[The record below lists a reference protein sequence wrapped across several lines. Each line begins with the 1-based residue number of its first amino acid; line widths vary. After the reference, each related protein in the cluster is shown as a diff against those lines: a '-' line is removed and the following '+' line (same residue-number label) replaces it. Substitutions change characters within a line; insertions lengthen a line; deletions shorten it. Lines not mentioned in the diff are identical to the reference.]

1 LEKKND
7 VALELEKYR
16 HSTAHVLADAVTQ
29 LFPGTKLGIGPA
41 IEKGFYYD
49 FDSESRF
56 SDADFE
62 AIEAKMREIIAL
74 DMPFKKEV
82 VSQDEASR
90 LFGDLGQDYKLKLI
104 ANLPAEDEIT
114 VYRHGDFVD
123 LCLGP
128 HVESTGELGVFKLTS
143 VAGAY
148 WLGDEN
154 NPMLQRIY
162 GAAFATSEQLEEH
175 LRLLEEAKLRDH
187 RLLGKQLD
195 LFSIDERVGAG
206 LVYWHPRGAMLKR
219 LIEDFWTAEHL
230 RRGYELVCTP
240 HIAKS
245 ALWEISGHYSYYKEN
260 MYIFPVGNEEYVLK
274 PMNCPLHLQ
283 IYKSRVRSYRELP
296 IRYAE
301 LGTVYRRERSGTL
314 HGLFRV
320 RGYTCDDA
328 HIFCTFDQ
336 VEAEVGSVVD
346 FARYVLRCL
355 GFENLQIELSLM
367 DPQRPDHYIGDLEVW
382 ERSEAILRRVL
393 KSKDLDFTEVQ
404 GEAAFYGPKID
415 FQLVDVYG
423 HKQQGSTIQLDF
435 NLPERFDLDYV
446 TSSGTNEHVALI
458 HRAILGSLERFIGA
472 FVENCGGAFPMWVSP
487 VQVAV
492 LPITDDQR
500 AFARTVCDRLL
511 DSGLRALLDDRNE
524 KLGFKIREHSKAPY
538 LLVIGKKEVEASN
551 VSVRRRSHGQMGTMT
566 LDDFTSLAREQV
578 RNRVVF

>member
-1 LEKKND
+1 
-7 VALELEKYR
+7 
-16 HSTAHVLADAVTQ
+16 
-29 LFPGTKLGIGPA
+29 
-41 IEKGFYYD
+41 
-49 FDSESRF
+49 
-56 SDADFE
+56 
-62 AIEAKMREIIAL
+62 
-74 DMPFKKEV
+74 
-82 VSQDEASR
+82 
-90 LFGDLGQDYKLKLI
+90 
-104 ANLPAEDEIT
+104 
-114 VYRHGDFVD
+114 
-123 LCLGP
+123 
-128 HVESTGELGVFKLTS
+128 
-143 VAGAY
+143 
-148 WLGDEN
+148 
-154 NPMLQRIY
+154 MLQRIY
-162 GAAFATSEQLEEH
+162 GAAFATSEQLEEY
-175 LRLLEEAKLRDH
+175 LRLLEAAKLRDH

-195 LFSIDERVGAG
+195 LFSINEQVGAG
-206 LVYWHPRGAMLKR
+206 LVYWHPSGAMLKK

-230 RRGYELVCTP
+230 KRGYELVCTP

-245 ALWEISGHYSYYKEN
+245 ALWETSGHYSYYKEN
-260 MYIFPVGNEEYVLK
+260 MYILPVGNEEYVLK

-283 IYKSRVRSYRELP
+283 VYKSRVRSYRELP

-346 FARYVLRCL
+346 FARFVLKCL

-367 DPQRPDHYIGDLEVW
+367 DPAKPDHYIGDLGVW
-382 ERSEAILRRVL
+382 ERSESILRRVL
-393 KSKDLDFTEVQ
+393 LSKSLDFTEVR

-415 FQLVDVYG
+415 FQLIDVYG

-458 HRAILGSLERFIGA
+458 HRAILGSMERFIGA

-492 LPITDDQR
+492 LPIADDQL
-500 AFARTVCDRLL
+500 AFARTIHDRLL
-511 DSGLRALLDDRNE
+511 DSGFRSLLDDRSE
-524 KLGFKIREHSKAPY
+524 KLGFKIREHSKVPY

-566 LDDFTSLAREQV
+566 LDDFMSLGCEQV

>member
-1 LEKKND
+1 
-7 VALELEKYR
+7 VALDLDKYR
-16 HSTAHVLADAVTQ
+16 HSTAHVLADAVIQ

-41 IEKGFYYD
+41 IENGFYYD
-49 FDSESRF
+49 FDRKGRF

-62 AIEAKMREIIAL
+62 AIEAKMREIIAQ
-74 DMPFKKEV
+74 DQRFERQV
-82 VSQDEASR
+82 VSRDEALE
-90 LFGDLGQDYKLKLI
+90 LFSEVGQDYKLELI
-104 ANLPAEDEIT
+104 EKLPAEEEIT

-162 GAAFATSEQLEEH
+162 GAAFATAEQLEAH

-187 RLLGKQLD
+187 RLLGQQLD
-195 LFSIDERVGAG
+195 LFSIDEQVGAG
-206 LVYWHPRGAMLKR
+206 LVYWHPNGAMLKR

-230 RRGYELVCTP
+230 KRGYELVSTP

-245 ALWEISGHYSYYKEN
+245 ILWETSGHYGYYKDK
-260 MYIFPVGNEEYVLK
+260 MFILPVGNEEYVLK

-283 IYKSRVRSYRELP
+283 IYKSRLRSYRELP

-328 HIFCTFDQ
+328 HIFCAFDQ

-346 FARYVLRCL
+346 FARYILKCL

-367 DPQRPDHYIGDLEVW
+367 DPARPGDYIGDLGVW
-382 ERSEAILRRVL
+382 ERSESILRQVL
-393 KSKDLDFTEVQ
+393 RSKSLDFTEVR

-415 FQLVDVYG
+415 FQLLDAYG

-458 HRAILGSLERFIGA
+458 HRAILGSIERFIAA
-472 FVENCGGAFPMWVSP
+472 FVESCGGAFPLWVSP
-487 VQVAV
+487 VQVVV

-500 AFARTVCDRLL
+500 AFAREVCDRLL
-511 DSGLRALLDDRNE
+511 EAGFRALLDDRSE
-524 KLGFKIREHSKAPY
+524 KLGFKIREHSKIPY

-566 LDDFTSLAREQV
+566 LDDFVTLACEQV
-578 RNRVVF
+578 RNHIMF